1 MALAHRTFRNSHSQ
15 PMPALTLLHSIH
27 FASPEPTCKEGTV
40 VCPACSF
47 GCRLSAMVENNRVVR
62 IVADQEAAPSHGR
75 LCSRSDVLASDLSHA
90 WNRVKH
96 PMIRRH
102 RGEGLSRV
110 SWDQALTF
118 VADEIQRVQ
127 ITHGRGS
134 VGWIGGGKL
143 DTESAYLFNK
153 FFKGFLGTNHTDGGA
168 PAGFDHASRTMK
180 QALGASGSTACF
192 NDVLAADVTIML
204 GCDVA
209 QTHPVLFDMIGER
222 RSAAPNSRVIVLD
235 SKRTTTAQHADVHVQ
250 LNAGSEAAFLKLVAK
265 RLLAIG
271 RVDDRFIR
279 RYADGFTDCR
289 VALESMN
296 EGALLA
302 QCGVHP
308 GRVDEVVDFLQDE
321 GRLLTIFNLDTC
333 DAHAMHSEAL
343 ASAVNLHIQLGEIG
357 HEGAGV
363 LGLSA
368 RANAMGIAE
377 AGATPVGLP
386 GDRSVR
392 DEHERN
398 RMEVKWGVPGGS
410 IQPSEG
416 MTGRMMLEAAARG
429 ELAVLWITGN
439 LDEIDGI
446 DADLIHRAMLGCQRV
461 IVQDAMGDSD
471 VAAHADVLLPTA
483 IALEKTSTIT
493 NAERLV
499 VRSAKLVDAPGEA
512 KPDWWIVA
520 RTAQLMGFDGFDYS
534 TEEAVWEEY
543 RLLTHEAVCDQS
555 GMTNARLNDRPLHW
569 PCPDERH
576 VGTVRRYMSGRFPT
590 ASGRA
595 HFATPGFA

>member
-1 MALAHRTFRNSHSQ
+1 
-15 PMPALTLLHSIH
+15 MPALTLLHAIH
-27 FASPEPTCKEGTV
+27 FASNEPTCKEGTV
-40 VCPACSF
+40 VCPGCSV

-75 LCSRSDVLASDLSHA
+75 LCSRSDVLATDQSHA

-102 RGEGLSRV
+102 RGEGLARV

-134 VGWIGGGKL
+134 IGWIGGGKL
-143 DTESAYLFNK
+143 DTESAYVFNK
-153 FFKGFLGTNHTDGGA
+153 FFKGFLGTNHTDGGT
-168 PAGFDHASRTMK
+168 PAGLAAASSSLTK
-180 QALGASGSTACF
+180 AFGASGSTACF
-192 NDVLAADVTIML
+192 NDVLSADVTLIL
-204 GCDVA
+204 GCDIA
-209 QTHPVLFDMIGER
+209 TTHPVLFDMIGER
-222 RSAAPNSRVIVLD
+222 RSAAPNSRVVLLD
-235 SKRTTTAQHADVHVQ
+235 SNRTTTAQHADVHVQ
-250 LNAGSEAAFLKLVAK
+250 LNPGSENAFLHLVAK

-289 VALESMN
+289 VMLESMN

-321 GRLLTIFNLDTC
+321 GRLLTIFDLDKLGA
-333 DAHAMHSEAL
+333 DAITSQAL
-343 ASAVNLHIQLGEIG
+343 AAAANLQIQLGEVG
-357 HEGAGV
+357 HEGAGL

-368 RANAMGIAE
+368 HSNAMGIAE
-377 AGATPVGLP
+377 AGASPAALP
-386 GDRSVR
+386 GDRLVSDDR
-392 DEHERN
+392 ARE
-398 RMEVKWGVPGGS
+398 RMEVKWGVPAGS
-410 IQPSEG
+410 IQPVQG
-416 MTGRMMLEAAARG
+416 MTGRQMLEAAARG
-429 ELAVLWITGN
+429 EIAVLWIAGN
-439 LDEIDGI
+439 LDEMTGVDS
-446 DADLIHRAMLGCQRV
+446 DLIHRAMLGCQRV
-461 IVQDAMGDSD
+461 IVQDSLGDSD
-471 VAAHADVLLPTA
+471 VAAQADVLLPTS

-499 VRSAKLVDAPGEA
+499 VRSLQLIEPPGEA

-520 RTAQLMGFDGFDYS
+520 RTAQLMGFDGFDYA
-534 TEEAVWEEY
+534 TEEAVWDEY
-543 RLLTHEAVCDQS
+543 RQLTHETVCDQS
-555 GMTNARLNDRPLHW
+555 GMTNHRLNDRPLHW

-576 VGTVRRYMSGRFPT
+576 VGTARRYMSGRFPT
-590 ASGRA
+590 TTGRA
-595 HFATPGFA
+595 HFATPQPF